1 MKRFIITH
9 AFVVNY
15 VIVELP
21 HLHDVGIT
29 MVEHSFSKL
38 VSNHLSLPEEDPIK
52 IMRHC
57 NLSKKK
63 LFVLNSLFNGRNEE
77 EKELDLAM
85 KRHFEMLLDFMH
97 ERAHWSSFMRMCHN
111 KKNTMTV

>member
-1 MKRFIITH
+1 
-9 AFVVNY
+9 
-15 VIVELP
+15 
-21 HLHDVGIT
+21 

-57 NLSKKK
+57 NLVSAHSWLYNLAFNGFMQIMLWFGFHIFAPTIHKDHWYCYVLDKSKKK

-85 KRHFEMLLDFMH
+85 V
-97 ERAHWSSFMRMCHN
+97 N
-111 KKNTMTV
+111 KHI